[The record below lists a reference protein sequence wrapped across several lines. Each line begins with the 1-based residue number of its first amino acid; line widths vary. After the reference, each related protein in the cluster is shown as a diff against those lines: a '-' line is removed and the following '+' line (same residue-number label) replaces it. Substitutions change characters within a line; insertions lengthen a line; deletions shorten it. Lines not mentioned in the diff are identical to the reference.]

1 MDESNFMSEPDYDW
15 IIVGAGGAGISIAE
29 MLARL
34 GLKIL
39 LVEKNHQLA
48 AETSRIFH
56 EWLHTGS
63 LYTLVPDRL
72 KTTRYLLGAIDD
84 LFEYY
89 SGYAKMNMEGTES
102 GLIVKSNGWFND
114 EHIHYRYRARP
125 LNPVWGLAVARAR
138 WLINEIDHH
147 DWLRRRAGSIHDGF
161 RFNLVEMVRN
171 YPNRHSGFVSVKS
184 PDVTM
189 NSRILLSDLLNV
201 YEQAG
206 NSILA
211 NCNVTKI
218 IDYGDHVEVDSNHG
232 KFSARHAA
240 ICCADGIS
248 RFTKANVKISYAPMF
263 TVSGIGDETESFVE
277 LDYHTKS
284 CINLLNKGNGYG
296 LAGGISVSGE
306 DQVQSYYQYC
316 VDLHKKRNPS
326 LRVLDMYV
334 GLKKELVGKGQERNY
349 LYHITDVSENVW
361 GVVLGKFTLM
371 FSLAPE
377 FIRRVYRKNPP
388 RVQSLKPDC
397 GTVQHPMLSN
407 PCWLDIAKK
416 SEAN

>member
-1 MDESNFMSEPDYDW
+1 MNDPDFDW
-15 IIVGAGGAGISIAE
+15 IVVGAGAAGISIAE
-29 MLARL
+29 MLSRL
-34 GLKIL
+34 GLRIL
-39 LVEKNHQLA
+39 LLEKNPKLA
-48 AETSRIFH
+48 SETSRIFH

-89 SGYAKMNMEGTES
+89 SGYEKMNLGGTES
-102 GLIVKSNGWFND
+102 GLKIQSSGWFNN

-161 RFNLVEMVRN
+161 RFNFIQTIRN
-171 YPNRHSGFVSVKS
+171 YPNRRSGFVSVKS

-189 NSRILLSDLLNV
+189 NSRVLLTDLLSV

-206 NSILA
+206 NSIVV
-211 NCNVTKI
+211 NCDVSKI
-218 IDYGDHVEVDSNHG
+218 TDHGGYVEVESSAG
-232 KFSARHAA
+232 RFSSRHAV

-248 RFTKANVKISYAPMF
+248 KFTNANVKISYAPMF
-263 TVSGIGDETESFVE
+263 AVSGISNETESFVE

-296 LAGGISVSGE
+296 LAGGISVGRE
-306 DQVQSYYQYC
+306 DQVHSYYQYC
-316 VDLHKKRNPS
+316 VDLHKKRNPNIK
-326 LRVLDMYV
+326 VLDMYV
-334 GLKKELVGKGQERNY
+334 GLKKELVGMGQERNY
-349 LYHITDVSENVW
+349 LYHINDISENVW

-377 FIRRVYRKNPP
+377 FIRRVYRRNPP
-388 RVQSLKPDC
+388 RVQSLKPGC
-397 GTVQHPMLSN
+397 GLIQHPMLSN
-407 PCWLDIAKK
+407 PCWLDIINE
-416 SEAN
+416 SESK

>member
-1 MDESNFMSEPDYDW
+1 MSEPDYDW
-15 IIVGAGGAGISIAE
+15 IVVGAGAAGISIAE
-29 MLARL
+29 MLSRL
-34 GLKIL
+34 GLKIVL
-39 LVEKNHQLA
+39 LEKNQLLA

-89 SGYAKMNMEGTES
+89 SGYNRMNLVGTES
-102 GLIVKSNGWFND
+102 GLIVQSNGWFND
-114 EHIHYRYRARP
+114 EHINYRYRARP
-125 LNPVWGLAVARAR
+125 LNPVWGLAVARAS

-161 RFNLVEMVRN
+161 RLNPLEIIRS
-171 YPNRHSGFVSVKS
+171 YPSKSSEFISIKS

-189 NSRILLSDLLNV
+189 NSRALLTDLLNV
-201 YEQAG
+201 YEQTG
-206 NSILA
+206 NTIVT
-211 NCNVTKI
+211 NCDVSKI
-218 IDYGDHVEVDSNHG
+218 VDRGGYVEVESTAG
-232 KFSARHAA
+232 SFTARHAA

-263 TVSGIGDETESFVE
+263 AVSGVGDEAESFVE

-296 LAGGISVSGE
+296 LAGGISVGSE
-306 DQVQSYYQYC
+306 DQVLPYYQYC
-316 VDLHKKRNPS
+316 VDLHKRRNPNIK
-326 LRVLDMYV
+326 VIDMYV

-349 LYHITDVSENVW
+349 LYHITDISPSVW

-377 FIRRVYRKNPP
+377 FIRRVYRRNPP
-388 RVQSLKPDC
+388 RVQSLKLEFGD
-397 GTVQHPMLSN
+397 VQHPMLSN
-407 PCWLDIAKK
+407 PCWLDIVNK
-416 SEAN
+416 SEIK

>member
-1 MDESNFMSEPDYDW
+1 MSDPDYDW
-15 IIVGAGGAGISIAE
+15 IIVGAGAAGISIAE
-29 MLARL
+29 MLSRL

-39 LVEKNHQLA
+39 LLEKNQQLA

-89 SGYAKMNMEGTES
+89 SGYNRMNMVGTES
-102 GLIVKSNGWFND
+102 GLIVKSDGWFND
-114 EHIHYRYRARP
+114 DHIHYRYRQRL

-161 RFNLVEMVRN
+161 RFSLIEMIKN
-171 YPNRHSGFVSVKS
+171 YPDGPSGFISVKS

-189 NSRILLSDLLNV
+189 NSRVILTDLLNA

-206 NSILA
+206 NSIVV
-211 NCNVTKI
+211 NCDVTKI
-218 IDYGDHVEVDSNHG
+218 IDFGSHVDVESNCG
-232 KFSARHAA
+232 QFKSRHVV

-248 RFTKANVKISYAPMF
+248 KFTNANVRISYAPMF
-263 TVSGIGDETESFVE
+263 TVSGIGDEAESFVE
-277 LDYHTKS
+277 LDYETKS

-296 LAGGISVSGE
+296 LAGGISVGKE
-306 DQVQSYYQYC
+306 DQVQPYYQYC
-316 VDLHKKRNPS
+316 VDLHKKRNPNI
-326 LRVLDMYV
+326 RVLDMYV

-349 LYHITDVSENVW
+349 LYHISDVSENVW

-377 FIRRVYRKNPP
+377 FIRRVYRKNPL
-388 RVQSLKPDC
+388 RVQPLKPGR

-407 PCWLDIAKK
+407 PCWLDIINERRA
-416 SEAN
+416 